1 MASWREHLIDDD
13 DAIREALTTSKRI
26 AVLGIKPESRSHKPA
41 FTVPQYLHAH
51 GYEIVPVPVYYPDI
65 THILGQQVYRSVSE
79 VPGQIDLVDVFRRPE
94 HIPQHVADLIA
105 KKPTYVWFQL
115 GIRNDEAAEQLAR
128 AGVQVVQDRCTVIE
142 HRRLIS
148 SD

>member
-41 FTVPQYLHAH
+41 FTVPQYLQAH

-65 THILGQQVYRSVSE
+65 THILGQQHQGSHAQRSICNE
-79 VPGQIDLVDVFRRPE
+79 P
-94 HIPQHVADLIA
+94 
-105 KKPTYVWFQL
+105 
-115 GIRNDEAAEQLAR
+115 
-128 AGVQVVQDRCTVIE
+128 
-142 HRRLIS
+142 
-148 SD
+148 